1 MLALM
6 LDPYYKSL
14 QAVKNCVGHGNAIHL
29 TFKYENHPTSY
40 DSF

>member
-14 QAVKNCVGHGNAIHL
+14 HVVKNYVGHGNAIHL
-29 TFKYENHPTSY
+29 TFKYENHPTFD